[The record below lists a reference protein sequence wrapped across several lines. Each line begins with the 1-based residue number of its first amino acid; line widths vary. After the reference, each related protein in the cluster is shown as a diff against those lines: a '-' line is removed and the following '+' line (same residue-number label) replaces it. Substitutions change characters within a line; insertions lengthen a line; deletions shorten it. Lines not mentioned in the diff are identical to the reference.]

1 MKLYSAIVS
10 LPEKSHSKHA
20 VIDGKMRKFQGEII
34 ILAELKDDPDY
45 SYSSYHKK
53 THHLWWWN
61 KEWLR
66 DVRPLSENSH
76 LLSILSFREID
87 GNGFIENEEER
98 NALASTLAFLSERYM
113 YQFDTTLNPLEILK
127 QVKER
132 EDIVLSPLLVRK
144 AIKLYGYK
152 SNKVKKG

>member
-20 VIDGKMRKFQGEII
+20 IIDEKMRKFQGEII
-34 ILAELKDDPDY
+34 ILAELKNDPDY
-45 SYSSYHKK
+45 TYSSYHKK

-61 KEWLR
+61 KKWLS

-76 LLSILSFREID
+76 LSSILGFRGID

-98 NALASTLAFLSERYM
+98 NALALTLAFLSERYK
-113 YQFDTTLNPLEILK
+113 YQFNTTLNPLEILE
-127 QVKER
+127 QVKDR
-132 EDIVLSPLLVRK
+132 ENIAICPELVRK
-144 AIKLYGYK
+144 AIKLHGYK
-152 SNKVKKG
+152 SNKAKKD